1 MKSKITPRKLNKSID
16 ERLLKPTDL
25 IDAINVAIRTDSD
38 GQGGVVK
45 NVEGNAPATFLG
57 DREKTF
63 PGDNIVIGS
72 VSDDAIGAIYFFV
85 YNSTGAHSVWS
96 YSTETNQYRLI
107 FTDPLLNFPANGFVS
122 ADLIRVKRA
131 ITEASLPD
139 AVAEDEN
146 GGSNVVDGDEEVV
159 DPFTDPFF
167 PDEDDF
173 GEADILGCTDPTAYN
188 YDPNANTSDG
198 SCVLPIPTQLP
209 YAIGVDMTPLFSHI
223 YGNGFGATAHTGN
236 VASANLHDEMD
247 GGSSINWTL
256 DPFNQLGFSPEATET
271 FLQEAITAKISFFDE
286 DDELV
291 DFYGL
296 PVEGL
301 DLNPLIRLADEDFF
315 KTVGNGFQFLSQGS
329 LTVDGNVLNLTRR
342 AEVEIRVFVT
352 EQTEIDLENWFD
364 HLEEITGNSSWNNNA
379 NDGLYSDAIKEWTV
393 PVYLASERDGQSLL
407 SFLQESDSHLVT
419 NAVGFMTENGIL
431 AGPNAANKTMAA
443 SMEDGSLY
451 LNSRIPNVFDH
462 YGLEEGSDVTSGGL
476 LSSGNFGAC
485 PLLLFPGIGFGCDT
499 PHIKVQFGG
508 SSNVMAG
515 GRKATLTYNA
525 NFESHP
531 DWPLILST
539 QLGNQNEQIP
549 SYRPSSTVSTT
560 IPGDFA
566 YPFGQY
572 QFPAVVATSNS
583 DDFVVHQQS
592 RFAGINATNL
602 NFFLFNDPYATNIGL
617 PSTPTLTRGVWKTI
631 GPDFEHSFDFY
642 LSGYG
647 TLQKYTKVALGDQA
661 PAFFDNQSGGDYE
674 FSADTTPS
682 DVDFYIYPVDAQN
695 NNLSGAVG
703 SAFTGSVTEYQDF
716 YNSNGGIGGGYDL
729 SSGTQLPSSP
739 ANGNAA
745 NGALGVFEDYD
756 GTWPLGSNEMSLRG
770 RLVGISDQTYIKWR
784 NFNSNVAAIRLTIE
798 RTADEVVFNQALFGA
813 NRVGLDKTVDGVEV
827 DESNDIIVGD
837 PVDDVDTSTD
847 VDTSSDDSTEDV
859 VKDPP
864 SRDDTI
870 QEPTTRSATRA
881 SRKYNY

>member
-1 MKSKITPRKLNKSID
+1 
-16 ERLLKPTDL
+16 
-25 IDAINVAIRTDSD
+25 
-38 GQGGVVK
+38 
-45 NVEGNAPATFLG
+45 
-57 DREKTF
+57 
-63 PGDNIVIGS
+63 
-72 VSDDAIGAIYFFV
+72 
-85 YNSTGAHSVWS
+85 
-96 YSTETNQYRLI
+96 
-107 FTDPLLNFPANGFVS
+107 
-122 ADLIRVKRA
+122 
-131 ITEASLPD
+131 
-139 AVAEDEN
+139 
-146 GGSNVVDGDEEVV
+146 
-159 DPFTDPFF
+159 
-167 PDEDDF
+167 
-173 GEADILGCTDPTAYN
+173 
-188 YDPNANTSDG
+188 
-198 SCVLPIPTQLP
+198 
-209 YAIGVDMTPLFSHI
+209 
-223 YGNGFGATAHTGN
+223 
-236 VASANLHDEMD
+236 
-247 GGSSINWTL
+247 
-256 DPFNQLGFSPEATET
+256 
-271 FLQEAITAKISFFDE
+271 
-286 DDELV
+286 
-291 DFYGL
+291 
-296 PVEGL
+296 
-301 DLNPLIRLADEDFF
+301 
-315 KTVGNGFQFLSQGS
+315 
-329 LTVDGNVLNLTRR
+329 
-342 AEVEIRVFVT
+342 
-352 EQTEIDLENWFD
+352 
-364 HLEEITGNSSWNNNA
+364 
-379 NDGLYSDAIKEWTV
+379 
-393 PVYLASERDGQSLL
+393 
-407 SFLQESDSHLVT
+407 
-419 NAVGFMTENGIL
+419 MTENGIL
-431 AGPNAANKTMAA
+431 AGSNAANKTMAA
-443 SMEDGSLY
+443 SMNDGVLY

-462 YGLEEGSDVTSGGL
+462 YGAEASATTTSSGL
-476 LSSGNFGAC
+476 LSSGQIFGGC

-508 SSNVMAG
+508 SNNVMAG

-531 DWPLILST
+531 DWPLILAT
-539 QLGNQNEQIP
+539 QSSQLDDPIS

-617 PSTPTLTRGVWKTI
+617 PSSPTLTRGVWRNI

-661 PAFFDNQSGGDYE
+661 PVFFDNQSGGDYE
-674 FSADTTPS
+674 FSADTPPS
-682 DVDFYIYPVDAQN
+682 DVDFHIYPVDAQGL
-695 NNLSGAVG
+695 NLSASVG
-703 SAFTGSVTEYQDF
+703 SAFTGSVTAYQDF

-756 GTWPLGSNEMSLRG
+756 GTWPLTSNEMSLRG

-784 NFNSNVAAIRLTIE
+784 NYNPDVAAIRLTIE
-798 RTADEVVFNQALFGA
+798 RTVDKVVFDQALFGA

-864 SRDDTI
+864 PRDDTI